1 MALKDGHDRKARYNM
16 SLGSLL
22 AGMAFDMAGTVAVNS
37 LAYPL
42 GGEFHFPHSTANVV
56 MLRSVMPS
64 R

>member
-22 AGMAFDMAGTVAVNS
+22 AGMAFGMAGTAAVHA

-42 GGEFHFPHSTANVV
+42 GGEFHFPHGAANVF